1 MRYFR
6 TFVLAIGVLLLA
18 ASLLAFLVPATTV
31 VERSADVHGTDYDVA
46 AVVSDLRQ
54 WPSWSPWLRKDP
66 SATVTFDTTSTGA
79 AVALHWHGSNGE
91 SGTIRHLGTDPRR
104 ASTFS
109 IAFDDFSPMLL
120 TIALDGS
127 ATTTRTSIRL
137 VADAGYNPM
146 ARWFGLFLPGMVTPD
161 FGRALRGID
170 SVVRLRAR
178 GRLTAAV
185 ERDVPSQTGLGI
197 RSTIARAEL
206 GSFLARSYAELY
218 RYCGI
223 ANITSN
229 HPPVAIVHR
238 LAADSVDLTAALF
251 PTHPGR
257 GLGHIRPVTMPA
269 GRILESSFFGPFEGV
284 FKAADLLAR
293 SRGGDSA
300 QRSHEMRFEFLT
312 DPQTTGDSR
321 QWQTI
326 IRLAYR

>member
-66 SATVTFDTTSTGA
+66 STTVTFDTTSTGA
-79 AVALHWHGSNGE
+79 AVALHWHGSDGE
-91 SGTIRHLGTDPRR
+91 SGTIRHIGTDPRR

-146 ARWFGLFLPGMVTPD
+146 ARWFGLFLPDMVTPD
-161 FGRALRGID
+161 FGRALRAID
-170 SVVRLRAR
+170 SVVRLRGR

-206 GSFLARSYAELY
+206 GSFLAQSYAELH
-218 RYCGI
+218 RHCGL
-223 ANITSN
+223 ANIASDR
-229 HPPVAIVHR
+229 PPVAIVHR
-238 LAADSVDLTAALF
+238 IADDSIDLTAALF
-251 PTHPGR
+251 PIHRGR
-257 GLGHIRPVTMPA
+257 GLGNIRPVTIPA
-269 GRILESSFFGPFEGV
+269 GRILESSFFGPFESI
-284 FKAADLLAR
+284 FDAASELAA
-293 SRGGDSA
+293 SRGGDGSKA
-300 QRSHEMRFEFLT
+300 SHNVWFEFVT
-312 DPQTTGDSR
+312 DPQSTNDSR

-326 IRLAYR
+326 IRIAQR